1 MSTHTTN
8 EKQNPLVSGVVA
20 GAMIGAALA
29 GFNHLAEMAADA
41 PTPVLGGEQR
51 SYAWRLGRIFYH
63 VGGEEDAPPMVLI
76 HSLHAAASG
85 YEWRHNFD
93 FFVERGFRVYVPDLL
108 GFGLSDRPAMAYDDE
123 VFIALIGD
131 FLRDVVQQ
139 PAVVMATSVS
149 AAFAIA
155 AAARHPERIAKLVL
169 MVPVGVSQR
178 KTKAPGLT
186 PALNS
191 AFSSKVLGEG
201 LFNLLTTPGN
211 IRKFLAQDGF
221 YRADLITD
229 EMVEHHYNLA
239 HMPNA
244 HYAPAAFISGLT
256 NRDVTNEWASLRM
269 PLLLVWGYHGKTTPP
284 SKGTEFLK
292 INPRAATNGYDAKL
306 LPHDECAEQFN
317 IDTLAWLEGRRKE

>member
-1 MSTHTTN
+1 MSKVN
-8 EKQNPLVSGVVA
+8 EKQNPLLSGVVA
-20 GAMIGAALA
+20 GAMVGAALA
-29 GFNHLAEMAADA
+29 GFNHLAEVAADA
-41 PTPVLGGEQR
+41 PLPVIGGDQH
-51 SYAWRLGRIFYH
+51 YYTWRLGRIFYH
-63 VGGEEDAPPMVLI
+63 VGGAEDAPPMVLF
-76 HSLHAAASG
+76 HSLHAAGSG
-85 YEWRHNFD
+85 YEWRYTFD
-93 FFVERGFRVYVPDLL
+93 FFVEKGFRVYVPDLL

-149 AAFAIA
+149 SAFVVA
-155 AAARHPERIAKLVL
+155 AAARHPERFAKLVL
-169 MVPVGVSQR
+169 IAPVGVSQR
-178 KTKAPGLT
+178 KSKVAGLT
-186 PALNS
+186 PTLNRLLS
-191 AFSSKVLGEG
+191 AKVAGEA

-211 IRKFLAQDGF
+211 IRHFLQQDGF

-256 NRDVTNEWASLRM
+256 NRDIAQEWASLKI

-284 SKGTEFLK
+284 TKGTEFLK
-292 INPRAATNGYDAKL
+292 LNPRAATNGYDAKL
-306 LPHDECAEQFN
+306 LPQYECAEQFN
-317 IDTLAWLEGRRKE
+317 ADTLAWLEGRRKE